1 MLTAKTEGL
10 KPVTVTIP
18 SSAVKVDS
26 GASPA
31 MPQSPMVALTIP
43 HAAAAVVAVSSDS
56 KSTAKS
62 RTDSGKAVVH
72 RGKYLKNFLYT
83 GPTKDAHIEGDAK
96 VGKKIYLDRDDTFA
110 ELPPALR
117 RADWIQAAHADRL
130 YNAVDLMELPA
141 PAGSVVY
148 IAHDNRLDRPA
159 WLAKQFQPTEMTLT
173 IDGHPLKI
181 FQHKVEK
188 DESLTL
194 GTNTENEKAGDCN
207 MYILFV
213 NGAQ

>member
-1 MLTAKTEGL
+1 VVSVEG
-10 KPVTVTIP
+10 
-18 SSAVKVDS
+18 

-43 HAAAAVVAVSSDS
+43 HAAASVTSVPDTG

-62 RTDSGKAVVH
+62 SGESSKAAVH
-72 RGKYLKNFLYT
+72 RGKYLKSFSYT
-83 GPTKDAHIEGDAK
+83 GPTKDVHIEGDAK
-96 VGKKIYLDRDDTFA
+96 VGKKIYLDRDDTFV
-110 ELPPALR
+110 ELPAALR

-130 YNAVDLMELPA
+130 YNAVDLMEIPA

-148 IAHDNRLDRPA
+148 VAHDNRLDRPA
-159 WLAKQFQPTEMTLT
+159 WLTKQFQPTDITVT
-173 IDGHPLKI
+173 IDGHPLKV

-194 GTNTENEKAGDCN
+194 GTNTENEKASDCS
-207 MYILFV
+207 MYIVFV
-213 NGAQ
+213 NAQP